1 MTDAVSAKERIEQA
15 LGSCMALSAG
25 YLDGYG
31 LVVLGTYV
39 SFMSGNTTM
48 TGVRA
53 GQGNFAAALIPG
65 IAIVGFVAGSAAGTV
80 ITHVRRRHAP
90 WLVFLLIAALLVT
103 VALVGGQGAHP
114 KVDVALLSFAMGM
127 VNPMLPKIGGES
139 VSLTF
144 MTGTLSRIGGH
155 LGLALV
161 GAAVPGSEGAWDTHL
176 HRARVITQ
184 LWASFLIGAVLAA
197 VAMSVARNFALW
209 PAIALMLLIGLATAF
224 EDYPPPEKGPLK
236 PEPIPA
242 PEQRMVKRETGR
254 RPSVKAVRT
263 TEVCRARSLTAPW
276 SWGHRPRPT
285 VSRLKGITEAH
296 Q

>member
-1 MTDAVSAKERIEQA
+1 MNNTVPTNERIQKA
-15 LGSCMALSAG
+15 LGTCMALSAG

-31 LVVLGTYV
+31 LLVLGTYV

-53 GQGNFAAALIPG
+53 GEGNFAAALLPA
-65 IAIVGFVAGSAAGTV
+65 IAIAAFVAGSAAGIV
-80 ITHVRRRHAP
+80 ITHLGKRQAAR
-90 WLVFLLIAALLVT
+90 LVFVLIAALLVT
-103 VALVGGQGAHP
+103 VTLVGGQGAHP

-155 LGLALV
+155 LGLALL

-176 HRARVITQ
+176 YRARVITQ
-184 LWASFLIGAVLAA
+184 LWASFLIGAVFAA
-197 VAMSVARNFALW
+197 LAMSVARHFALW

-224 EDYPPPEKGPLK
+224 EDHPPHEMGPQK
-236 PEPIPA
+236 AEPIPA
-242 PEQRMVKRETGR
+242 PPDATG
-254 RPSVKAVRT
+254 V
-263 TEVCRARSLTAPW
+263 
-276 SWGHRPRPT
+276 
-285 VSRLKGITEAH
+285 
-296 Q
+296 